1 MPRNSLIDFTEE
13 ELELINECRE
23 NGDFENPLYKEY
35 KETEKQSHI
44 ENVAF
49 LKSLGACKENNTLIT
64 PEEDE
69 KMIQEMLDYE
79 F

>member
-1 MPRNSLIDFTEE
+1 MPRKKLFDFTEE

-44 ENVAF
+44 ENVEF
-49 LKSLGACKENNTLIT
+49 LKSLGTCKDDNTIIT
-64 PEEDE
+64 TEEEE
-69 KMIQEMLDYE
+69 KMIQEMLEYD